1 MNSIQPTA
9 NLIFDYLFM
18 VRVSDLQTRSEQHIK
33 MFGVHS
39 TGDRNQDIVMAN
51 QLITVM
57 ISIAKMVEYHKQ
69 GVNIRVVKRQD
80 VLTIYDYITRHL
92 QAWKERLNQGLNIG
106 DAPIQDL
113 IKLDEFAN
121 VVHESAKYQF
131 TREIADSILAKHLS
145 STITFNKHNIFK
157 KESSAAAIVTNQDP
171 NKKQNNEQQEE
182 LQRNGFAELFKNKRI
197 GSSRWN

>member
-1 MNSIQPTA
+1 MNSTQPTA
-9 NLIFDYLFM
+9 NLIFDCLFT
-18 VRVSDLQTRSEQHIK
+18 VRVPDLQTRSEQHIK

-39 TGDRNQDIVMAN
+39 TGDRAQDMVMAN

-57 ISIAKMVEYHKQ
+57 LSIAKMVEYHKQ
-69 GVNIRVVKRQD
+69 GVNIRVVKRED

-92 QAWKERLNQGLNIG
+92 QAWKDRLNQGLNIG
-106 DAPIQDL
+106 DAPIDDL
-113 IKLDEFAN
+113 ISLDQFAN

-171 NKKQNNEQQEE
+171 TKDKVEKEE
-182 LQRNGFAELFKNKRI
+182 DLQRSGFAQLFKDKKI

>member
-1 MNSIQPTA
+1 MNSTQPTA
-9 NLIFDYLFM
+9 NLIFDSLFM
-18 VRVSDLQTRSEQHIK
+18 VRVPDLQTRSEQHIK

-39 TGDRNQDIVMAN
+39 TGDRTQDMVMAN
-51 QLITVM
+51 QLITIM
-57 ISIAKMVEYHKQ
+57 IPIAKMVEYHKQ

-80 VLTIYDYITRHL
+80 ILTIYDYITRHL
-92 QAWKERLNQGLNIG
+92 EAWKARLNQGLNIG
-106 DAPIQDL
+106 DAPIDDL

-157 KESSAAAIVTNQDP
+157 KESSTAKIITNQEPDK
-171 NKKQNNEQQEE
+171 NNDEKQEQV
-182 LQRNGFAELFKNKRI
+182 QRNGFSEMFKNTRI
-197 GSSRWN
+197 GSSTWK

>member
-1 MNSIQPTA
+1 MNSTQPTA
-9 NLIFDYLFM
+9 NLIFDYRFM
-18 VRVSDLQTRSEQHIK
+18 VRVPDLQTRSEQHIK

-39 TGDRNQDIVMAN
+39 TGDRAQDMIMAN

-57 ISIAKMVEYHKQ
+57 ISIAEMVEYHKQ

-106 DAPIQDL
+106 DAPIDDL
-113 IKLDEFAN
+113 ISLDQFAN

-131 TREIADSILAKHLS
+131 TREIADSILAKHLA

-157 KESSAAAIVTNQDP
+157 KESSAAVIISNQDP
-171 NKKQNNEQQEE
+171 TKDKVEKEE
-182 LQRNGFAELFKNKRI
+182 DLQRDGFAQLFKDKKI

>member
-1 MNSIQPTA
+1 MNSTQPTA

-18 VRVSDLQTRSEQHIK
+18 VRVPDLQTRSEQHIK

-39 TGDRNQDIVMAN
+39 TGDRAQDITMAN

-92 QAWKERLNQGLNIG
+92 QAWKDRLNQGLNIG
-106 DAPIQDL
+106 DAPIDDL
-113 IKLDEFAN
+113 ISLDQFAN

-131 TREIADSILAKHLS
+131 TREIADSILAKHLA

-157 KESSAAAIVTNQDP
+157 KESSAAAVISNQDST
-171 NKKQNNEQQEE
+171 KDKVEKEE
-182 LQRNGFAELFKNKRI
+182 DLQRNGFAQLFKDKKI

>member
-1 MNSIQPTA
+1 MNSTQPTA
-9 NLIFDYLFM
+9 NLIFDYRFM
-18 VRVSDLQTRSEQHIK
+18 VRVPDLQTRSEQHIK

-39 TGDRNQDIVMAN
+39 TGDRAQDIVMAN

-57 ISIAKMVEYHKQ
+57 ISIAEMVEYHKQ

-92 QAWKERLNQGLNIG
+92 QAWKDRLNQGLNIG
-106 DAPIQDL
+106 DAPIDDL
-113 IKLDEFAN
+113 ISLDQFAN

-131 TREIADSILAKHLS
+131 TREIADSILAKHLA

-157 KESSAAAIVTNQDP
+157 KESSAAAVISNQDST
-171 NKKQNNEQQEE
+171 KDKVEKEE
-182 LQRNGFAELFKNKRI
+182 DLQRDGFAQLFKDKKI

>member
-1 MNSIQPTA
+1 MNSTQPTA

-18 VRVSDLQTRSEQHIK
+18 VRVPDLQTRSEQHIK

-39 TGDRNQDIVMAN
+39 TGDRAQDIVMAN

-57 ISIAKMVEYHKQ
+57 ISIAEMVEYHKQ

-92 QAWKERLNQGLNIG
+92 QAWKDRLNQGLNIG
-106 DAPIQDL
+106 DAPIDDL
-113 IKLDEFAN
+113 ISLDQFAN

-131 TREIADSILAKHLS
+131 TREIADSILAKHLA

-157 KESSAAAIVTNQDP
+157 KESSAAAVISNQDST
-171 NKKQNNEQQEE
+171 KDKVEKEE
-182 LQRNGFAELFKNKRI
+182 DLQRNGFAQLFKDKKI